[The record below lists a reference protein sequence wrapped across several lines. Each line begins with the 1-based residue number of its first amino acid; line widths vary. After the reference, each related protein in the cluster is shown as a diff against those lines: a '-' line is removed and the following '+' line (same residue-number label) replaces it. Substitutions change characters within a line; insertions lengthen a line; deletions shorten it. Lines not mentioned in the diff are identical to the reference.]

1 MRRSLFI
8 GDTERSRFLNHL
20 VKGTREVLRT
30 QQGLAEHANYHEFCR
45 LLGRLKTNYQLAELV
60 RPAPLCAVQSPTQ
73 WACEIR
79 PCGCGRRVQ
88 GGRACF
94 PADTPYR
101 PGRRSSWVAWRA
113 GECGEVP

>member
-60 RPAPLCAVQSPTQ
+60 RPTPLCVLLRTPTQ
-73 WACEIR
+73 
-79 PCGCGRRVQ
+79 
-88 GGRACF
+88 
-94 PADTPYR
+94 
-101 PGRRSSWVAWRA
+101 
-113 GECGEVP
+113 